1 VGCSSCSS
9 GGCGT
14 KTTSADGT
22 EVVAGCKSN
31 GGCST
36 GGCNR
41 LNVFDWLSDMEI
53 PVSFKEFDIVEIRFK
68 GGRKEFFRNINHLPL
83 ITGDAVV
90 VDVPNG
96 HHIGHVSLKGELVR
110 LQMNKKKVQNN
121 EEIRS
126 IYRVATE
133 KDMEKFN
140 HAREQES
147 TTMYRARAIIQELK
161 LKMKLSD
168 VEYQADKTKATFFYS
183 ADDRV
188 DFRELI
194 KKLAEEFKIRVE
206 MRQISLRH
214 EAGRLGGIGSC
225 GRELCCSTWLT
236 DFRSVSTTAARYQN
250 LSLNPSKLS
259 GQCGRLK
266 CCLNYEL
273 ETYMDALKDIP
284 NVNRPLQTKAG
295 DAFLQKTDIFRRI
308 MWFGY
313 RGDSNWFPVTVDR
326 VHEVLKMNAAGE
338 MPENLAEE
346 VKQQQPEVVDF
357 VEALEGNLD
366 RLDDQ
371 YGKNKKKRKK
381 KKKGGPEN
389 NNVSEVLAN
398 AAPTPEV
405 RRDRPTGQA
414 GTATSRPERQGRPE
428 RTSSEGR
435 PAKPDRTGNRP
446 EGRNRPDRDQN
457 RAAGP
462 QEERAPREERALRP
476 EREGGNRPPRPEGG
490 RPPRQ
495 ERGPRPNQGERAPRP
510 QPQAGVANSTPVEGT
525 PVAPSGATEER
536 GPRPDGQNRPRRN
549 RNRNNRNRKPG
560 GGNGGAENTSSG
572 PSNVD
577 AS

>member
-1 VGCSSCSS
+1 
-9 GGCGT
+9 
-14 KTTSADGT
+14 
-22 EVVAGCKSN
+22 
-31 GGCST
+31 
-36 GGCNR
+36 
-41 LNVFDWLSDMEI
+41 MEI
-53 PVSFKEFDIVEIRFK
+53 PVSFKEFDIVEVRFK

-121 EEIRS
+121 DEIRS

-140 HAREQES
+140 LAREQEP
-147 TTMYRARAIIQELK
+147 TTMYRARAIVQELK

-194 KKLAEEFKIRVE
+194 KKLAEEFKVRIE

-236 DFRSVSTTAARYQN
+236 DFKSVSTTAARYQN

-313 RGDSNWFPVTVDR
+313 RGDSNWFPVPVER
-326 VHEVLKMNAAGE
+326 VQEVLKMNAAGD

-346 VKQQQPEVVDF
+346 VKKQLPEVVDF
-357 VEALEGNLD
+357 VESLEGNLD
-366 RLDDQ
+366 RLDEQ
-371 YGKNKKKRKK
+371 YKAKKKRNKKKG
-381 KKKGGPEN
+381 KGTAPAAEA
-389 NNVSEVLAN
+389 LATG
-398 AAPTPEV
+398 APTPEA
-405 RRDRPTGQA
+405 RRDQPTGRPA
-414 GTATSRPERQGRPE
+414 GGERRPRPERN
-428 RTSSEGR
+428 
-435 PAKPDRTGNRP
+435 GNRP
-446 EGRNRPDRDQN
+446 EGGENKP
-457 RAAGP
+457 
-462 QEERAPREERALRP
+462 RP
-476 EREGGNRPPRPEGG
+476 EREAQAKGQQPQGKPRPEREPRADREQNQGRPPREGN

-495 ERGPRPNQGERAPRP
+495 ERAQNPRPPQNKP
-510 QPQAGVANSTPVEGT
+510 QPMAAQALGNATVATPDR
-525 PVAPSGATEER
+525 PER
-536 GPRPDGQNRPRRN
+536 GPRPEGEQRGRRSRN
-549 RNRNNRNRKPG
+549 RGHRNRKPG
-560 GGNGGAENTSSG
+560 APEGGS
-572 PSNVD
+572 PSPQPE
-577 AS
+577 A